1 MSTANITNYDFR
13 TPKERERDQ
22 RNERIC
28 NKYIG
33 LKAAYPQ
40 MKPARIATLIGD
52 AEHLAPN
59 TILNILR
66 VKHLI

>member
-1 MSTANITNYDFR
+1 MKSIANFDFR

-28 NKYIG
+28 DKYLG
-33 LKAAYPQ
+33 LRAAYPQ
-40 MKPARIATLIGD
+40 MKTQRIATLIGE
-52 AEHLAPN
+52 AEHLAPV

-66 VKHLI
+66 TKHLI